1 MRMKRPSV
9 THPPDT
15 EQIIYSA
22 ARSMGWL
29 VPTTEDEVAVSE
41 SVSPSGTALPDVLK
55 DPFAALDQSAARAQ
69 RRSRSV
75 PLPASDMVDAL
86 ARAAREG
93 KGDISPEAEAA
104 MERDRHQAESMDSTP
119 KKRDD

>member
-1 MRMKRPSV
+1 
-9 THPPDT
+9 
-15 EQIIYSA
+15 
-22 ARSMGWL
+22 
-29 VPTTEDEVAVSE
+29 
-41 SVSPSGTALPDVLK
+41 
-55 DPFAALDQSAARAQ
+55 
-69 RRSRSV
+69 
-75 PLPASDMVDAL
+75 MVDAL